1 MWPPGLAEGLMRPEG
16 KTKIVKENIKPWQSY
31 P

>member
-1 MWPPGLAEGLMRPEG
+1 MWPTGLAEGLMRPEG
-16 KTKIVKENIKPWQSY
+16 KTKNEKENIKPWQSY

>member
-1 MWPPGLAEGLMRPEG
+1 MWSSDLAEGLMRPEG
-16 KTKIVKENIKPWQSY
+16 KTKIEKENIKWQSY